1 MRLCNGKF
9 SQPFPAYVKG
19 DYKVYAISDNSE
31 VVNLTGAYVIY

>member
-31 VVNLTGAYVIY
+31 VVNLTGVYATY